1 MSPDLAA
8 MVCSTQVR
16 QTASLPKTEK
26 VVHVVQ
32 MGITTTGTSVV
43 PTGTKP
49 NCSLFCGSLS
59 LMHAQLLLLIGDMFN
74 RSMTVGMIPTTHLST
89 APATMWPTMLHTRA
103 HEHIDKMFLCMV
115 NSVHAA
121 LSSLPEWMHQQ
132 AATHGDLLCNAM
144 SLRCIV

>member
-1 MSPDLAA
+1 
-8 MVCSTQVR
+8 
-16 QTASLPKTEK
+16 
-26 VVHVVQ
+26 
-32 MGITTTGTSVV
+32 
-43 PTGTKP
+43 
-49 NCSLFCGSLS
+49 
-59 LMHAQLLLLIGDMFN
+59 MHAQLLLLIGDMFN

-132 AATHGDLLCNAM
+132 AAMVIYCAMQCHCDVLCNPTLPM
-144 SLRCIV
+144 GRVRR